1 MPDIAPKFPP
11 PAKARV
17 TSKADPGKL
26 LAHGLKV
33 SPAVQAQ
40 APQLADTMS
49 PDRALRLIVASCLDH
64 ILPNA
69 AVVAAGA
76 GAPEHLHQ
84 ARVGLRRLRTALK
97 VFGHWSGDVQP
108 EWEAQA
114 RALFARLGATRD
126 SDVMVATLLP
136 QLQAAGA
143 PAGLVLEMADT
154 GSINDDSAAAL
165 REAAIGT
172 LWAQLTCFAHG
183 EPVDPAAGSH
193 LTLST
198 LALPVVER
206 LQRRLLDDAS
216 NFALLDDVQRHSTRK
231 RIKRLRYTLEFIG
244 SLFRRK
250 ALRRCLDRLQ
260 PVQTALGD
268 YNDLVV
274 AEAACRAW
282 ADRDTR
288 AWFAVGWCAARR
300 AEALSHATAAL
311 AAYKPEDGLA
321 RRPSQAD

>member
-17 TSKADPGKL
+17 TSKADPGQL
-26 LAHGLKV
+26 PAHGLKV
-33 SPAVQAQ
+33 SPAAQAQ